1 MRCAH
6 RLTTVAVVAQTVGA
20 MAGALAS
27 TTFRAQCGSHGGPL
41 ARATLVLGLCSDLMS
56 RLLVFV
62 EHSKQTLAVRSEIRS
77 RLAAGSLLL
86 PYTSKRVIHIMN
98 NDTCGQ

>member
-6 RLTTVAVVAQTVGA
+6 RLTTVAVVAQTVGV

-27 TTFRAQCGSHGGPL
+27 TTFRAQCGSHGGPP

-77 RLAAGSLLL
+77 RLSLLL
-86 PYTSKRVIHIMN
+86 PYIPKRVIHIMN
-98 NDTCGQ
+98 DDTCGE